1 MVDDTVRRGERFD
14 SHFDAYGSRREAQ
27 RDCRGVPGGA
37 EVGERALLLFQVA
50 SEKSEV
56 EADLFPQHLAQ
67 SDEGGRRQP
76 DHFMPVKRA

>member
-1 MVDDTVRRGERFD
+1 MVDDPVRRREGFD
-14 SHFDAYGSRREAQ
+14 SRFDAYGSRREAQ

-50 SEKSEV
+50 FEKSEV
-56 EADLFPQHLAQ
+56 EADLFTQHGSQ
-67 SDEGGRRQP
+67 SDEGGRGQP